1 MFNFLLTK
9 LFLEQTKSHK
19 ILYIIDMKTTFYRTE
34 QNKGINVNELNTVL
48 KAATGLYKPV
58 GGAGASF

>member
-1 MFNFLLTK
+1 
-9 LFLEQTKSHK
+9 
-19 ILYIIDMKTTFYRTE
+19 MKTTFYRTE